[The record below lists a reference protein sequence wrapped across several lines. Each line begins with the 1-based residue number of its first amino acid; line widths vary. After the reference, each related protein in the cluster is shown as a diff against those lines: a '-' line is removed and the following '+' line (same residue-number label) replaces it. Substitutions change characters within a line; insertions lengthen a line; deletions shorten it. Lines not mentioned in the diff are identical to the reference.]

1 MVTTRTIDIHTHI
14 LTQETAALLS
24 QAGAKVTITP
34 DDAESAALDV
44 GGVVYRPFPT
54 GGFDIARRLQDMD
67 ATGID
72 VHVLSATPQT
82 YLYKQE
88 AALGATTSAIQN
100 DQIAKHIAAHPT
112 RFMGIA
118 TLPMQDPKR
127 AADELTRAMTKLGL
141 RGAMFASN
149 ILGKNLDDPSF
160 EPLWA
165 AAEELGAFMFIHP
178 NNVAGAERL
187 KSYYLVNLI
196 GNPLDTTI
204 AAACLV
210 FGGVMD
216 RHPRLKVCLAHA
228 GGFMPYQAGR
238 WIHGWRV
245 RPEPKKNIPQAAG
258 HHRRPLPLRHHR
270 AFRRIARLPDR
281 AGGRRPGHAGQRL
294 SLRYGDDGL
303 RRARA
308 RPQDIRRRQGGDPR
322 QPRAKLFFRERPDM
336 DAKTTKRTPVVA
348 VSGLIVEAM
357 SKAGLPAG
365 DAAKVAELM
374 LEADLTGSDAHGVFR
389 LPQYVHAAQARG
401 DQCAPEHQGHALGA
415 GDRAGRRR
423 QRHGPSGGR
432 ARGGNRDRTRARNRR
447 RLGRRAHVEPCRR
460 RRRLCRAAA
469 QGRHDRPVCGGRQR
483 QPHAA
488 RRRRRA
494 AARHQ
499 SAGDRDPGRRG
510 AAAGARHRH
519 LDRVLRHHQEP
530 PAAGHPVAAE
540 LDGRSEK
547 RRGRHRSR
555 SKSAEALLLPMAGYK
570 GAGLALMFGMLAGT
584 LNGALFG
591 RDCIDFNA
599 QPDAV
604 TNTGQFVVAL
614 DPARFQ
620 PIEQFKAE
628 VDRHSRELRASAA
641 LPGESV
647 RLPGEQRAQRRADRL
662 ANGLALPAELHVELD
677 KMAAELAIKPLAA
690 R

>member
-127 AADELTRAMTKLGL
+127 AADELTRAVTKLGL

-165 AAEELGAFMFIHP
+165 AAEELGAFMFVHP

-245 RPEPKKNIPQAAG
+245 RPEPKKNIPQEPATIVGRFLYDTIA
-258 HHRRPLPLRHHR
+258 HSDESL
-270 AFRRIARLPDR
+270 AFLIER
-281 AGGRRPGHAGQRL
+281 AGA
-294 SLRYGDDGL
+294 
-303 RRARA
+303 AR
-308 RPQDIRRRQGGDPR
+308 
-322 QPRAKLFFRERPDM
+322 
-336 DAKTTKRTPVVA
+336 V
-348 VSGLIVEAM
+348 
-357 SKAGLPAG
+357 
-365 DAAKVAELM
+365 M
-374 LEADLTGSDAHGVFR
+374 LGSDYPYDMAMMDCVAHVRG
-389 LPQYVHAAQARG
+389 LKISDADKAAI
-401 DQCAPEHQGHALGA
+401 L
-415 GDRAGRRR
+415 
-423 QRHGPSGGR
+423 
-432 ARGGNRDRTRARNRR
+432 GNR
-447 RLGRRAHVEPCRR
+447 
-460 RRRLCRAAA
+460 
-469 QGRHDRPVCGGRQR
+469 
-483 QPHAA
+483 
-488 RRRRRA
+488 
-494 AARHQ
+494 
-499 SAGDRDPGRRG
+499 
-510 AAAGARHRH
+510 
-519 LDRVLRHHQEP
+519 
-530 PAAGHPVAAE
+530 
-540 LDGRSEK
+540 
-547 RRGRHRSR
+547 
-555 SKSAEALLLPMAGYK
+555 AEALLSA
-570 GAGLALMFGMLAGT
+570 
-584 LNGALFG
+584 
-591 RDCIDFNA
+591 
-599 QPDAV
+599 
-604 TNTGQFVVAL
+604 
-614 DPARFQ
+614 
-620 PIEQFKAE
+620 KA
-628 VDRHSRELRASAA
+628 
-641 LPGESV
+641 
-647 RLPGEQRAQRRADRL
+647 
-662 ANGLALPAELHVELD
+662 
-677 KMAAELAIKPLAA
+677 
-690 R
+690 

>member
-67 ATGID
+67 ATGVD

-118 TLPMQDPKR
+118 TLPMQDPKL

-245 RPEPKKNIPQAAG
+245 RPEPKKNIRQEPATIVGRFLYDTIA
-258 HHRRPLPLRHHR
+258 HSDESL
-270 AFRRIARLPDR
+270 AFLIER
-281 AGGRRPGHAGQRL
+281 AGA
-294 SLRYGDDGL
+294 
-303 RRARA
+303 AR
-308 RPQDIRRRQGGDPR
+308 
-322 QPRAKLFFRERPDM
+322 
-336 DAKTTKRTPVVA
+336 V
-348 VSGLIVEAM
+348 
-357 SKAGLPAG
+357 
-365 DAAKVAELM
+365 M
-374 LEADLTGSDAHGVFR
+374 LGSDYPYDMAMMDCVAHVRG
-389 LPQYVHAAQARG
+389 LKISDADKAAI
-401 DQCAPEHQGHALGA
+401 L
-415 GDRAGRRR
+415 
-423 QRHGPSGGR
+423 
-432 ARGGNRDRTRARNRR
+432 GNR
-447 RLGRRAHVEPCRR
+447 
-460 RRRLCRAAA
+460 
-469 QGRHDRPVCGGRQR
+469 
-483 QPHAA
+483 
-488 RRRRRA
+488 
-494 AARHQ
+494 
-499 SAGDRDPGRRG
+499 
-510 AAAGARHRH
+510 
-519 LDRVLRHHQEP
+519 
-530 PAAGHPVAAE
+530 
-540 LDGRSEK
+540 
-547 RRGRHRSR
+547 
-555 SKSAEALLLPMAGYK
+555 AEALLSA
-570 GAGLALMFGMLAGT
+570 
-584 LNGALFG
+584 
-591 RDCIDFNA
+591 
-599 QPDAV
+599 
-604 TNTGQFVVAL
+604 
-614 DPARFQ
+614 
-620 PIEQFKAE
+620 KA
-628 VDRHSRELRASAA
+628 
-641 LPGESV
+641 
-647 RLPGEQRAQRRADRL
+647 
-662 ANGLALPAELHVELD
+662 
-677 KMAAELAIKPLAA
+677 
-690 R
+690 

>member
-67 ATGID
+67 ATGVG

-118 TLPMQDPKR
+118 TLPMQDPKL

-245 RPEPKKNIPQAAG
+245 RPEPKKNIRQEPATIVGRFLYDTIA
-258 HHRRPLPLRHHR
+258 HSDESL
-270 AFRRIARLPDR
+270 AFLIER
-281 AGGRRPGHAGQRL
+281 AGA
-294 SLRYGDDGL
+294 
-303 RRARA
+303 AR
-308 RPQDIRRRQGGDPR
+308 
-322 QPRAKLFFRERPDM
+322 
-336 DAKTTKRTPVVA
+336 V
-348 VSGLIVEAM
+348 
-357 SKAGLPAG
+357 
-365 DAAKVAELM
+365 M
-374 LEADLTGSDAHGVFR
+374 LGSDYPYDMAMMDCVAHVRG
-389 LPQYVHAAQARG
+389 LKISDADKAAI
-401 DQCAPEHQGHALGA
+401 L
-415 GDRAGRRR
+415 
-423 QRHGPSGGR
+423 
-432 ARGGNRDRTRARNRR
+432 GNR
-447 RLGRRAHVEPCRR
+447 
-460 RRRLCRAAA
+460 
-469 QGRHDRPVCGGRQR
+469 
-483 QPHAA
+483 
-488 RRRRRA
+488 
-494 AARHQ
+494 
-499 SAGDRDPGRRG
+499 
-510 AAAGARHRH
+510 
-519 LDRVLRHHQEP
+519 
-530 PAAGHPVAAE
+530 
-540 LDGRSEK
+540 
-547 RRGRHRSR
+547 
-555 SKSAEALLLPMAGYK
+555 AEALLSA
-570 GAGLALMFGMLAGT
+570 
-584 LNGALFG
+584 
-591 RDCIDFNA
+591 
-599 QPDAV
+599 
-604 TNTGQFVVAL
+604 
-614 DPARFQ
+614 
-620 PIEQFKAE
+620 KA
-628 VDRHSRELRASAA
+628 
-641 LPGESV
+641 
-647 RLPGEQRAQRRADRL
+647 
-662 ANGLALPAELHVELD
+662 
-677 KMAAELAIKPLAA
+677 
-690 R
+690 